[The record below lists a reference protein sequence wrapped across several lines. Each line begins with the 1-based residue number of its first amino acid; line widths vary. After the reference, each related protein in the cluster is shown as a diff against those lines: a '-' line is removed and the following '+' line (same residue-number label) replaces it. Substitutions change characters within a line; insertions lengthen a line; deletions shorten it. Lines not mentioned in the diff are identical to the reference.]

1 MLLITISYHQLVKR
15 QVSDL
20 PFFAC
25 FHHFG
30 EKFFASRHNSLRVVF
45 VHIYPTRSF
54 FLGRRK
60 HELAVFVLSE
70 FDHDGPGFRSGAAR
84 SVCPLDRH
92 GAYLS
97 FRKFQR
103 CCHFSAHVFFPP
115 APRFRFLRPEC
126 RRIADCTVGTGSPGS
141 RRCVQL
147 WRWCLHSRAVF
158 FPGRQRCRLF
168 ASQLMISVATK
179 CWIHIY

>member
-1 MLLITISYHQLVKR
+1 MLLITISYHQLVKQ

-20 PFFAC
+20 SFFAC

-45 VHIYPTRSF
+45 DHIYSTRSF

-60 HELAVFVLSE
+60 HELAVFVLGE

-92 GAYLS
+92 GAHLS

-103 CCHFSAHVFFPP
+103 CRHFSAHVFSACSQVSFSMSGMPSGLVFLVVDG
-115 APRFRFLRPEC
+115 AFNFGDGVFTVAQFSCQVVNVVVCLFRSEFVYLRL
-126 RRIADCTVGTGSPGS
+126 RR
-141 RRCVQL
+141 
-147 WRWCLHSRAVF
+147 
-158 FPGRQRCRLF
+158 RQP
-168 ASQLMISVATK
+168 V
-179 CWIHIY
+179 

>member
-1 MLLITISYHQLVKR
+1 MVLITISYHQLVKR

-20 PFFAC
+20 SFFAC
-25 FHHFG
+25 FHHFW
-30 EKFFASRHNSLRVVF
+30 EKFFARHYSLREVF
-45 VHIYPTRSF
+45 VHIYSTRSF

-60 HELAVFVLSE
+60 HELAVFVLGE

-103 CCHFSAHVFFPP
+103 CRHFSAHVCFRLLPGFVFCVRNAVESQI
-115 APRFRFLRPEC
+115 APSGLVSLVVDGAFNFGE
-126 RRIADCTVGTGSPGS
+126 
-141 RRCVQL
+141 
-147 WRWCLHSRAVF
+147 AVF
-158 FPGRQRCRLF
+158 T
-168 ASQLMISVATK
+168 VAQFS
-179 CWIHIY
+179 CQVVNVVAFLLRSEFVYLCLPVL

>member
-20 PFFAC
+20 SFEC

-30 EKFFASRHNSLRVVF
+30 EKFFASRHNSLRKIF
-45 VHIYPTRSF
+45 IHIYSSRSF

-60 HELAVFVLSE
+60 HELAVFVLGE
-70 FDHDGPGFRSGAAR
+70 FDLDGPGFRSGAAR

-103 CCHFSAHVFFPP
+103 CRYFSAHVFSLP

-126 RRIADCTVGTGSPGS
+126 RRIADCTVANGFPGS

-147 WRWCLHSRAVF
+147 WRWCLQSGVF
-158 FPGRQRCRLF
+158 VRILSFFTDGVVNLF
-168 ASQLMISVATK
+168 K
-179 CWIHIY
+179 CVKWQDTVLLT

>member
-97 FRKFQR
+97 FRKLQR
-103 CCHFSAHVFFPP
+103 CCHFSAHVFFRLLPGFVFCVRNAVESQI
-115 APRFRFLRPEC
+115 APSGLIFLVVDGAFNSGDGVFTVAQFSSQVVNVVVCLLRSEFVYL
-126 RRIADCTVGTGSPGS
+126 RLRI
-141 RRCVQL
+141 L
-147 WRWCLHSRAVF
+147 
-158 FPGRQRCRLF
+158 
-168 ASQLMISVATK
+168 
-179 CWIHIY
+179 

>member
-1 MLLITISYHQLVKR
+1 MLLITTSYHQLVKR

-60 HELAVFVLSE
+60 HELAVFVLGE

-103 CCHFSAHVFFPP
+103 CCHFSAHVFSACSEVLFSASGMPSNCSSSVV
-115 APRFRFLRPEC
+115 C
-126 RRIADCTVGTGSPGS
+126 RTINAHHLVQYSCLVKDSSYVADS
-141 RRCVQL
+141 
-147 WRWCLHSRAVF
+147 
-158 FPGRQRCRLF
+158 
-168 ASQLMISVATK
+168 K
-179 CWIHIY
+179 